1 MCFRAASGMFA
12 TSVVR
17 TRDKNPE
24 NTTREHFEM
33 YIGTEAEK
41 KEIVLRET
49 KNLVIATKVK
59 ICDNCC

>member
-1 MCFRAASGMFA
+1 MCLRAASGMFA

-33 YIGTEAEK
+33 YIETEAEK
-41 KEIVLRET
+41 KRNSIEKDE
-49 KNLVIATKVK
+49 KPGHCNESQNL
-59 ICDNCC
+59 